1 MSESF
6 TSLRAIILRRSAA
19 GDDSLAL
26 QTLLEN
32 GQFQWFRIPGVLKS
46 NKRSSFH
53 YYPGAVYRM
62 IFRAAAD
69 TRVIPRSSE
78 LLFSPFG
85 ENQNYALL
93 NAVAEL
99 VRAAEF
105 LKASPENTEYF
116 ELLAGALKTLPA
128 AAAEVEAHV
137 DAHYWQLLHFLGLAA
152 VGEED
157 SEYVAYDLQSGFI
170 TARERAARAH
180 SDFLLPVEWIKRAEG
195 EILGGVDSAHC
206 RELIRKFLSTI

>member
-6 TSLRAIILRRSAA
+6 SSLRAIILRRSAA

-78 LLFSPFG
+78 LIFSPFSD
-85 ENQNYALL
+85 NQSYVLL

-105 LKASPENTEYF
+105 LKASPENSEYF
-116 ELLAGALKTLPA
+116 ELLAGALQSLPA
-128 AAAEVEAHV
+128 ATAEVEAHV

-152 VGEED
+152 AAEEE

-170 TARERAARAH
+170 SARERAARAH
-180 SDFLLPVEWIKRAEG
+180 SDFLLPIEWIKRAEG
-195 EILGGVDSAHC
+195 EILDGIDSAHC

>member
-53 YYPGAVYRM
+53 YYPGALYQM
-62 IFRAAAD
+62 IFRSAGDA
-69 TRVIPRSSE
+69 RVIPKSSE

-85 ENQNYALL
+85 ENQSYYLL

-105 LKASPENTEYF
+105 LKASPENSEYF
-116 ELLAGALKTLPA
+116 ELLAAALKTLQDDA
-128 AAAEVEAHV
+128 ALTEAHV
-137 DAHYWQLLHFLGLAA
+137 DSHYWHLLHFLGLAA
-152 VGEED
+152 SPDEGN
-157 SEYVAYDLQSGFI
+157 EYIAYDLQSGFI

-180 SDFLLPVEWIKRAEG
+180 SDFLLPVEWVKRAEG
-195 EILGGVDSAHC
+195 EILAGVDSAHC